1 MAWNHDLVRAPQA
14 LAMLPKR
21 SDGSIDWGQAGE
33 PQGVKVAQLD
43 TGYTAHPGLGFG
55 ANGESAFL
63 CADEG
68 SDCLQPRRAT
78 PKDPL
83 TKVKA
88 MTPGHGTRT
97 ATALSGAGTDFSGIA
112 PGLPI
117 IPFRVTN
124 HSLLYG
130 AAADAVAKA
139 LDLVVQKV
147 EAGEMAPIVN
157 ISLGWP
163 FGHAGLGAALDRAY
177 EAGVIV
183 VCAAGQI
190 IDRVVYPAK
199 HARSI
204 AVGGLEKKS
213 NSGNGIYQRYHT
225 YARVDCWAPAE
236 PILRGDAA
244 SPGYDYGDGTSY
256 ACLHVTAAAAMW
268 WRMKGAEISASYA
281 KPWQRVEAFR
291 HLLTKKPNPLSP
303 DQDQA
308 LLLSQSDVRHLDSLS
323 NRGRLVNCERL
334 LTTALPDPEILEK
347 RMDLAIDDLA

>member
-14 LAMLPKR
+14 LSRLPR
-21 SDGSIDWGQAGE
+21 QPDGAIDWGRPGE

-43 TGYTAHPGLGFG
+43 TGYTRHPALGFTDG
-55 ANGESAFL
+55 SDSAFL

-68 SDCLQPRRAT
+68 SDCLQPRRGS
-78 PKDPL
+78 PEDPL
-83 TKVKA
+83 QKVKA

-97 ATALSGAGTDFSGIA
+97 ATALAGTAQDFAGLA

-130 AAADAVAKA
+130 AAATAVAKA
-139 LDLVVQKV
+139 LDKVVQKV

-163 FGHAGLGAALDRAY
+163 FGDGTLGAALDRAY

-183 VCAAGQI
+183 ICAAGQI

-213 NSGNGIYQRYHT
+213 SAGNTLYQRYHT

-236 PILRGDAA
+236 PILRGDAG
-244 SPGYDYGDGTSY
+244 SPDYDYGDGTSY
-256 ACLHVTAAAAMW
+256 ACLHATAAAAIW
-268 WRMKGAEISASYA
+268 WRMKGAEIAATYD

-291 HLLTKKPNPLSP
+291 HLLTRKPNRTSP

-308 LLLSQSDVRHLDSLS
+308 MLLSQSDVRHLDELS

-334 LTTALPDPEILEK
+334 LTTPLPDPEFLEK
-347 RMDLAIDDLA
+347 RMDLAVDDLA